1 MKILLL
7 NPPGNKSYVRS
18 YYCGSSAKSG
28 YLFQPLDLLVLSGFL
43 SVQHEVMV
51 LDCIAER
58 SESETALNRIKEIN
72 PDLIVALVSIVSWK
86 QDEVFLSKIKDI
98 LPSVKLIANGDV
110 FFSGAENLM
119 QTHNFIDG
127 IIFDFANFDINH
139 FLCAEFDVIAN
150 MLYRKEGRLVWGR
163 SGASQEKVFYMPV
176 PRHELFLSQR
186 YRFPFA
192 LHYPFTT
199 VITNFGC
206 PFRCSFCIANKL
218 GFKYRTAGNVM
229 EELEYIAKLKIRE
242 IFFEDMTFGL
252 PRANAEEI
260 CNEIIKRELRFSW
273 TCYSRVDV
281 TDYELLS
288 LMKKAGCHTVIF
300 GVESGNDM
308 ILKKYNKDID
318 KNKIIDT
325 FKNCRKLGIK
335 TVATFILGLPEETR
349 ETLKD
354 TASFAKMLKC
364 DYASFNMAVPRPG
377 TQLQD
382 SAISE
387 GLISPGQVNWD
398 HSGRKMAMPSKY
410 LSKETLFLFKIK
422 LEREFYFRPSYLIRC
437 VARIG
442 SFVQFREHLKE
453 GLCLFLNNLNF
464 KNKDTYDS

>member
-43 SVQHEVMV
+43 SVWHEVVV

-58 SESETALNRIKEIN
+58 IEPGRALNRIKEIN

-86 QDEVFLSKIKDI
+86 QDECFLSKIKDI
-98 LPSVKLIANGDV
+98 IPRVKLIANGDV
-110 FFSGAENLM
+110 FFSDAENLM
-119 QTHNFIDG
+119 QDRKFIDG
-127 IIFDFANFDINH
+127 VIFDFANSDINH
-139 FLCAEFDVIAN
+139 FLAAEFDKIEN
-150 MLYRKEGRLVWGR
+150 MLYRKDGGLVWGKN
-163 SGASQEKVFYMPV
+163 SASQENIFYMPV
-176 PRHELFLSQR
+176 PRHELFLSRR

-199 VITNFGC
+199 VITSFGC

-218 GFKYRTAGNVM
+218 GFKYRPAENVI

-252 PRANAEEI
+252 PRVNVEKI
-260 CNEIIKRELRFSW
+260 CNEIKRRNLKLSW
-273 TCYSRVDV
+273 TCFSRADVVD
-281 TDYELLS
+281 YGLLG
-288 LMKKAGCHTVIF
+288 LMKEAGCHTVIF

-308 ILKKYNKDID
+308 ILKKHNKDID

-325 FKNCRKLGIK
+325 FKNCRKLNIK
-335 TVATFILGLPEETR
+335 TVSTFILGLPEETNQ
-349 ETLKD
+349 TLED

-377 TQLQD
+377 TELQHA
-382 SAISE
+382 AISE
-387 GLISPGQVNWD
+387 GLISPEQIDWD
-398 HSGRKMAMPSKY
+398 HSGQKMVMPSKY
-410 LSKETLFLFKIK
+410 LSREELFLFKRR
-422 LEREFYFRPSYLIRC
+422 LEREFYFRPAYLINC
-437 VARIG
+437 ILRIG
-442 SFVQFREHLKE
+442 SFTQLKEHLRE
-453 GLCLFLNNLNF
+453 GWQLFLNNLDF
-464 KNKDTYDS
+464 KK